1 MFTISLHLSANSLV
15 GGLDMIFKL
24 IKSLFPDRIVIV
36 KHLLHVSYEVVVHSE
51 EQDEAEGLQQ
61 VVDHVE
67 LHRDHVPLLP
77 LRPRILAQTNDILI
91 LLVCKPC
98 K

>member
-1 MFTISLHLSANSLV
+1 
-15 GGLDMIFKL
+15 MILKTLKNFH
-24 IKSLFPDRIVIV
+24 RIVNV
-36 KHLLHVSYEVVVHSE
+36 KHLLHVSYKVIVHSE
-51 EQDEAEGLQQ
+51 EQNEAEGLQQ

-77 LRPRILAQTNDILI
+77 LRPRILTQTNNILI